1 MKEKLFSVT
10 AEDCDWKP
18 LKGSGA
24 GGQKR
29 NKTESGMRCTHILSG
44 ATAECEEHREQSKNK
59 RESFRK
65 MSETLEFKKWL
76 DLEIKRRSG
85 ELAVIKSEVEQSL
98 RHTKTEI
105 KEDGKWV
112 NAKDKVLI

>member
-29 NKTESGMRCTHILSG
+29 NKTESGMRCTHRASG

-59 RESFRK
+59 KEAFRK
-65 MSETLEFKKWL
+65 MTETPEFKKWL
-76 DLEIKRRSG
+76 NLEIKRKSG
-85 ELAVIKSEVEQSL
+85 ELAVIEQEIEQSL
-98 RHTKTEI
+98 KHTKVEV
-105 KEDGKWV
+105 KEDGKWIDSKG
-112 NAKDKVLI
+112 KDLV